1 MKDLDLQGID
11 WEPLPQFEG
20 ILDGNGHK
28 ISNLTIVKDTTDLG
42 EIGLFRV
49 FAGTVSNLEL
59 ENVNIQIGATEMRAP
74 MTSSA
79 VTF

>member
-59 ENVNIQIGATEMRAP
+59 NRLLDQQAYLIRKCR
-74 MTSSA
+74 SDRLRDR
-79 VTF
+79 